1 MTNLITVV
9 QIVAFIAIIEA
20 VPPVDDKNVLV
31 CDGVGCDILVTL
43 I

>member
-1 MTNLITVV
+1 MTNLMIVV
-9 QIVAFIAIIEA
+9 HIVAFIAIIEA

>member
-9 QIVAFIAIIEA
+9 QIVAFIASIEA
-20 VPPVDDKNVLV
+20 VPPLDDKNVLV